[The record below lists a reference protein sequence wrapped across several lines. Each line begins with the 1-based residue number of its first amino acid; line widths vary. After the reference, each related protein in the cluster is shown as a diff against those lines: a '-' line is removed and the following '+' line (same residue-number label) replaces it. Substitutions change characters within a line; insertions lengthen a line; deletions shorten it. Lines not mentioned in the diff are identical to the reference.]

1 MPRLRNRSSGVV
13 VNVSDDTAARLGP
26 EWAPEPR
33 GTKPEPRTE
42 PQVEGHACPDCEFTA
57 KTPAGL
63 GAHRRRHD

>member
-33 GTKPEPRTE
+33 GTKP
-42 PQVEGHACPDCEFTA
+42 QAQGHACPDCEFTA

-63 GAHRRRHD
+63 GAHRRSHD